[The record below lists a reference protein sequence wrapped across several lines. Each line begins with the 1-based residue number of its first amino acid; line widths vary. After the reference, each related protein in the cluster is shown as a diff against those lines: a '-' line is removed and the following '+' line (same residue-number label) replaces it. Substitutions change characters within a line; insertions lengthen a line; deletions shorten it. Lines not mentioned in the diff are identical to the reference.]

1 MSFILECKN
10 LTHIYSPKTPF
21 EYKAL
26 DGVNLAVERGSFV
39 GVIGHTGSGKS
50 TLIRHFN
57 GLLKPSSGN
66 VLVDGEDIWA
76 DPKKIRSVRFKV
88 GLVFQFPEYQLFEET
103 VRKDIAFGPTNMGLD
118 KAEIEARVAEAAEI
132 TGLSPELLDKSPFEL
147 SGGERRR
154 AAIAGV
160 IAMRPELLVLDE
172 PTAGLDPQGRADIL
186 TYIKRYHQTGKSV
199 IIVSHSMEDVAKVAQ
214 RLLVLENGKIA
225 MDGAPAEVF
234 EREEELRKMG
244 LETPFINRVMRRLA
258 ALGAGVDSGICTLE
272 AAAAAISAL
281 AGKEGRL

>member
-10 LTHIYSPKTPF
+10 LTQIYSPKTPF

-132 TGLSPELLDKSPFEL
+132 TGLSPELLNKSPFEL

>member
-39 GVIGHTGSGKS
+39 GIIGHTGSGKS

>member
-26 DGVNLAVERGSFV
+26 DGVNLAVERGSFF
-39 GVIGHTGSGKS
+39 GIIGHTGSGKS

>member
-10 LTHIYSPKTPF
+10 LTQIYSPKTPF

-132 TGLSPELLDKSPFEL
+132 TGLSPELLNKSPFEL

-225 MDGAPAEVF
+225 MDGAPAEGF